1 MMSVALTGVL
11 GAFFTA
17 IGLVKCFQI
26 VPDVY
31 DMQLEAI
38 STRYQPVLVSFTPD
52 FLSEWLATLPT
63 ERLIFLIGA
72 PELAFGVFLVCILM
86 SGMVPRHVDKT
97 VNQFM
102 ILFMMGPLVSHWF
115 GDDWTLPM
123 DSNVGP
129 TGIVPALVVT
139 TLLSLRLILL
149 VQQHDAATTS
159 SSGNNKQKTN

>member
-1 MMSVALTGVL
+1 MIDWTGVL
-11 GAFFTA
+11 GALFTA

-38 STRYQPVLVSFTPD
+38 STRYQPVLVSFMPG
-52 FLSEWLATLPT
+52 FISEWLANLPT
-63 ERLIFLIGA
+63 ERLIVLIGA
-72 PELAFGVFLVCILM
+72 PELAFGIFLLWSLLL
-86 SGMVPRHVDKT
+86 SGMIPRHVDKA

-129 TGIVPALVVT
+129 TGIVPATVVAALLSVRLVVLT
-139 TLLSLRLILL
+139 SL
-149 VQQHDAATTS
+149 
-159 SSGNNKQKTN
+159 GNKQKTK